1 MLIIVLAKES
11 LSPHI
16 SEVSATYTGVGLMGI
31 MASVSVCYS
40 VVLSDF
46 SLRLSNT
53 SIGKQRMR
61 ERSISPLR

>member
-40 VVLSDF
+40 VLSDF
-46 SLRLSNT
+46 ILRLSNT